1 MLRHMFARN
10 HLSHMQQ
17 DIITIT
23 IELAHDSTLLE
34 LHFHSSDS
42 RQLSG
47 HMQSEKQFLFEASV
61 FCSGENGT
69 ADTFLLQFFERMSK
83 DAGTTKEKGLV
94 VVSGNDVT
102 EVVSCATGLQLW

>member
-1 MLRHMFARN
+1 MSEKY
-10 HLSHMQQ
+10 LSHMQQ
-17 DIITIT
+17 DIVPITV
-23 IELAHDSTLLE
+23 ELAHDATLLE

-61 FCSGENGT
+61 FRCGKNGT
-69 ADTFLLQFFERMSK
+69 ADAFLLQFFERMSE